1 MSALPVTKNSKMK
14 NRTDKTKTT
23 KCSPRDRPTNLNL
36 WLTNIR
42 GLRSNKGQL
51 EARIRNA
58 PPSSKPD
65 VILIVES
72 GLESGVSDGSHRVSL
87 DGCSFVR
94 RDGSDS
100 SGWGGC
106 LMYYKNGLPIVRE
119 THLEPKRHELM
130 VFTIQTSSGILLLSL
145 VYCPPK
151 KARDVI
157 DWYDKRVDNLVSK
170 AGAGIC
176 VVAGGF
182 GCHHREWLS
191 SKSPTDAGGGLPT
204 NFAVLMISRRL

>member
-1 MSALPVTKNSKMK
+1 MSALLVTKNYKMK

-23 KCSPRDRPTNLNL
+23 KCSPRNRPTNLNL

-72 GLESGVSDGSHRVSL
+72 KLESKVSDNSHHISL
-87 DGCSFVR
+87 NGYSFMR
-94 RDGSDS
+94 RDRSDN

-106 LMYYKNGLPIVRE
+106 PMYYKNGLPIVRE

-130 VFTIQTSSGILLLSL
+130 IFTIQTSSGILLLSL

-151 KARDVI
+151 KARGVI
-157 DWYDKRVDNLVSK
+157 DWYDKHVDNLISK
-170 AGAGIC
+170 TKASIC
-176 VVAGGF
+176 VMTV
-182 GCHHREWLS
+182 
-191 SKSPTDAGGGLPT
+191 
-204 NFAVLMISRRL
+204 